1 MAGSF
6 QGLPY
11 FYFGNLGEL
20 GVLGS
25 LGEFGNLGV
34 LGELGFFIGALENQ
48 GGS

>member
-20 GVLGS
+20 GN
-25 LGEFGNLGV
+25 LGEFGNLRV
-34 LGELGFFIGALENQ
+34 LGELGNFLIVLLF
-48 GGS
+48 